1 MISALSDIFNEKYS
15 SDWRRLNLEYGGTRE
30 LIGKLETYLY
40 KLTSALELTSQG
52 SPQPYNVVTDNIGK
66 EKKLDDWNIV

>member
-1 MISALSDIFNEKYS
+1 MLSLQNFISALSDVFHEKYS
-15 SDWRRLNLEYGGTRE
+15 SDWRRLNLEYSGTQE

-40 KLTSALELTSQG
+40 KLTLALELTSQG

-66 EKKLDDWNIV
+66 KEKK